1 MKVLH
6 GVYALQALPVLEPY
20 QLFHLGSK
28 RLLHIRLDLLLGL
41 FCTKAGDGI
50 IVELELCPY
59 DEVDDGGIDAVWP
72 VVIEDFD
79 VL

>member
-1 MKVLH
+1 MEVLH
-6 GVYALQALPVLEPY
+6 GVYTLQALPVLEPHD
-20 QLFHLGSK
+20 LFHLGSK
-28 RLLHIRLDLLLGL
+28 GLLHIRLDVLFRV
-41 FCTKAGDGI
+41 FCTETRDG
-50 IVELELCPY
+50 VVVKLELCPH